1 MSGKRKSS
9 PIKWVVLLLLLGAA
23 GGGVYW
29 YVQRPG
35 HTPVDYKTVE
45 ISRGDVMQSVTAT
58 GQITPVKNVQVG
70 SQISGIINELRVDF
84 NSQVKEGDIIAQID
98 PATLKSNLQ
107 QSEADLA
114 NAKASMELAQVN
126 YNRAQQLRK
135 GDLIPQADADQALAT
150 LHQAQASV
158 QMREASVD
166 KSRVDLSHA
175 TIYAPISGV
184 VISRAVDVGQT
195 VAASFSTPTLFQIA
209 NDLAKM
215 EIDAMVSEADVGGV
229 AEGQQVNFTVDA
241 FPNRQFEGKVRQ
253 VRFAPTTNQNVVTY
267 TTVVDVDNKDLKLR
281 PGMTANA
288 TIVTAQKTDVV
299 RLPNAALRFRPAE
312 TARSA
317 TGTNTMAGIGSNR
330 RSTNAAAP
338 GGTNGPNGARG
349 PAMAATPPDGAPT
362 PPWVAEGRAPN
373 GREEVQKWMQ
383 TLTPAQREQMQR
395 ARGGRGAGGGM
406 GGSRAGGP
414 GGSDDS
420 APRTIYVLETENGIS
435 TAKPV
440 TVKLGITDGAY
451 TEVIDGLAPG
461 ALVITGTNQVGSAS
475 AVRTGAASSPFGG
488 PFGGGRPP
496 R

>member
-1 MSGKRKSS
+1 MSGKSKSS
-9 PIKWVVLLLLLGAA
+9 PVKWIVILLLLCAA
-23 GGGVYW
+23 GGGAYW
-29 YVQRPG
+29 YTQKAG
-35 HTPVDYKTVE
+35 HTPIEYRTVE
-45 ISRGDVMQSVTAT
+45 VTRGDVLQSVTAT
-58 GQITPVKNVQVG
+58 GQLTPVKNVQVG
-70 SQISGIINELRVDF
+70 SQVSGIINELRVDF
-84 NSQVKEGDIIAQID
+84 NSKVKEGDIIAQID

-126 YNRAQQLRK
+126 YNRAMLLRK

-158 QMREASVD
+158 QMREATVD

-229 AEGQQVNFTVDA
+229 TDGQQVNFTVDA

-253 VRFAPTTNQNVVTY
+253 VRFNPTTNQNVVTY

-288 TIVTAQKTDVV
+288 TILTAQKTDVV
-299 RLPNAALRFRPAE
+299 KLPNAALRFRPPDA
-312 TARSA
+312 ARA
-317 TGTNTMAGIGSNR
+317 TKTTNTVGSAGMSRGATNTTGS
-330 RSTNAAAP
+330 
-338 GGTNGPNGARG
+338 GA
-349 PAMAATPPDGAPT
+349 AMAATVPDGAPT
-362 PPWVAEGRAPN
+362 PPWVAEGRSPN
-373 GREEVQKWMQ
+373 GREEVQAWMQ
-383 TLTPAQREQMQR
+383 SLTPAQREQIQKAR
-395 ARGGRGAGGGM
+395 GARGGGGPGGGMGGGM
-406 GGSRAGGP
+406 GGSRAGRM
-414 GGSDDS
+414 DES
-420 APRTIYVLETENGIS
+420 APRTVYVMENENGVP
-435 TAKPV
+435 TPKPV
-440 TVKLGITDGAY
+440 TVKLGITDGAF
-451 TEVIDGLAPG
+451 TEVISGLAEG
-461 ALVITGTNQVGSAS
+461 AMVITGTNQVGSAT
-475 AVRTGAASSPFGG
+475 ATRAGGASSPFGG

>member
-1 MSGKRKSS
+1 MSGKSKSS
-9 PIKWVVLLLLLGAA
+9 PVKWIVILLLLCAA
-23 GGGVYW
+23 GGGAYW
-29 YVQRPG
+29 YRQKAG
-35 HTPVDYKTVE
+35 HTPVDYRTVE
-45 ISRGDVMQSVTAT
+45 VARGDILQSVTAT

-70 SQISGIINELRVDF
+70 SQVSGIINELRVDF

-114 NAKASMELAQVN
+114 NSKASMELAQVS
-126 YNRAQQLRK
+126 YNRAMQLRK

-150 LHQAQASV
+150 LHQAQAVV
-158 QMREASVD
+158 QMREAAVD

-229 AEGQQVNFTVDA
+229 VEGQQVNFTVDA

-253 VRFAPTTNQNVVTY
+253 VRFNPTTNQNVVTY
-267 TTVVDVDNKDLKLR
+267 TTIVDVDNKDLKLR

-288 TIVTAQKTDVV
+288 TILTAQKTDVV
-299 RLPNAALRFRPAE
+299 KLPNAALRFRPPDA
-312 TARSA
+312 ARA
-317 TGTNTMAGIGSNR
+317 TKTTNALAGTGLKRNGTNAPTGS
-330 RSTNAAAP
+330 
-338 GGTNGPNGARG
+338 GT
-349 PAMAATPPDGAPT
+349 AMAATVPDGVPIS
-362 PPWVAEGRAPN
+362 PWVAEGRSPN

-383 TLTPAQREQMQR
+383 SLTPAQREQVQK
-395 ARGGRGAGGGM
+395 ARGSRGSGGGM
-406 GGSRAGGP
+406 GGSRAAR
-414 GGSDDS
+414 SDEA
-420 APRTIYVLETENGIS
+420 APRTVYVMENENGVGVP
-435 TAKPV
+435 KPV
-440 TVKLGITDGAY
+440 TVKLGITDGAF
-451 TEVIDGLAPG
+451 TEVLEGLAPG
-461 ALVITGTNQVGSAS
+461 AMVITGTNQVGSAS
-475 AVRTGAASSPFGG
+475 ATRTGTASSPFGG
-488 PFGGGRPP
+488 PFGGGRP

>member
-1 MSGKRKSS
+1 MSGKSKSS
-9 PIKWVVLLLLLGAA
+9 PIKWVVLVLLLGAA
-23 GGGVYW
+23 GGGAYW
-29 YVQRPG
+29 YKQKSG

-45 ISRGDVMQSVTAT
+45 IARGDVMQSVTAT

-70 SQISGIINELRVDF
+70 SQVSGIINELRVDF
-84 NSQVKEGDIIAQID
+84 NSQVKAGDIIAQID

-114 NAKASMELAQVN
+114 NAKAGMELADVN
-126 YNRAQQLRK
+126 FKRAQQLRK
-135 GDLIPQADADQALAT
+135 ADLIPQSEHDQALAT

-158 QMREASVD
+158 QMREATVD

-229 AEGQQVNFTVDA
+229 VEGQQVNFTVDA
-241 FPNRQFEGKVRQ
+241 FPNRQFQGKVRQ

-267 TTVVDVDNKDLKLR
+267 ITVVDVDNKDLKLR

-288 TIVTAQKTDVV
+288 TILTAQKTDVV
-299 RLPNAALRFRPAE
+299 RLPNAALRFRPADA
-312 TARSA
+312 ARA
-317 TGTNTMAGIGSNR
+317 TKGTNAVAGTPLNR
-330 RSTNAAAP
+330 GSTNAGP
-338 GGTNGPNGARG
+338 GGA
-349 PAMAATPPDGAPT
+349 AIAATPPDAAPT
-362 PPWVAEGRAPN
+362 PPWVAEGRSPN

-395 ARGGRGAGGGM
+395 SRSARGAGGPGGGM
-406 GGSRAGGP
+406 GGSRGG
-414 GGSDDS
+414 GLDES
-420 APRTIYVLETENGIS
+420 APRTVYVMETENG
-435 TAKPV
+435 APAPKPV
-440 TVKLGITDGAY
+440 SVKLGITDGAY
-451 TEVIDGLAPG
+451 TEVLEGLAPG
-461 ALVITGTNQVGSAS
+461 AMVITGTNQVGNAS
-475 AVRTGAASSPFGG
+475 ALRTGAASSPFGG